1 MKTKE
6 FVEFV
11 VTANGRPVCGFRN
24 LELARKFVHDYES
37 RETGETVSLVKHVY
51 SVLDVSDTS
60 TAES

>member
-6 FVEFV
+6 FTEYV

-37 RETGETVSLVKHVY
+37 RETGETVSIIKHVY

>member
-1 MKTKE
+1 MKE

-24 LELARKFVHDYES
+24 LELARMFVHDYES

-51 SVLDVSDTS
+51 FVLDVSDTS

>member
-6 FVEFV
+6 FTEYV

-24 LELARKFVHDYES
+24 LELARMFVHDYES
-37 RETGETVSLVKHVY
+37 RETGETVSIIKHVY

>member
-6 FVEFV
+6 FTEYV

-37 RETGETVSLVKHVY
+37 RETGETVSIVKHVY

>member
-11 VTANGRPVCGFRN
+11 VTANGRLVCAFRN
-24 LELARKFVHDYES
+24 LKLARMFVHDYES
-37 RETGETVSLVKHVY
+37 RETGETVSIIKHVY

>member
-6 FVEFV
+6 FTEYV

-37 RETGETVSLVKHVY
+37 RETGETVSIIKHVY
-51 SVLDVSDTS
+51 SVLDVSDTP
-60 TAES
+60 TAEP

>member
-11 VTANGRPVCGFRN
+11 VTANGCPVCGFRN
-24 LELARKFVHDYES
+24 LELARMFVHDYES
-37 RETGETVSLVKHVY
+37 RETGETVSIIKHVY
-51 SVLDVSDTS
+51 SVLDVSDTT

>member
-11 VTANGRPVCGFRN
+11 VAANGRPVCGFRN

-37 RETGETVSLVKHVY
+37 RETGETVSIIKHVY
-51 SVLDVSDTS
+51 SVLDVSDIPA
-60 TAES
+60 AES

>member
-11 VTANGRPVCGFRN
+11 VRANGRPVCGFLN
-24 LELARKFVHDYES
+24 LELARMFVHDYES
-37 RETGETVSLVKHVY
+37 RETGEKVSIIKHVY
-51 SVLDVSDTS
+51 SVLDVPDTS